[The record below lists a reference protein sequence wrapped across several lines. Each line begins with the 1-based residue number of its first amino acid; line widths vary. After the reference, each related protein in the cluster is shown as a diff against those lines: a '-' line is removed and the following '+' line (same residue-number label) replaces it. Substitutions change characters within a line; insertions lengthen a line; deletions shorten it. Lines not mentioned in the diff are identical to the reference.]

1 MTSEA
6 DQGARSLAEL
16 VERVSRRRAAG
27 ERIVLTNG
35 CFDLLHPGHVDGLR
49 RARERGDCLVVALN
63 GDESVRRLKGAGRPI
78 VPFAERREL
87 LLALRWVDEVI
98 GFDDD
103 TPLEIIRA
111 LRPEVWVKGADW
123 RGTETPEA
131 AAVRAGGG
139 EIVYLDLVDG
149 YSTTSLVER
158 IRSLPLND

>member
-1 MTSEA
+1 MTTEA
-6 DQGARSLAEL
+6 GGGHGSLAEL

-27 ERIVLTNG
+27 ERIALTNG

-49 RARERGDCLVVALN
+49 RAREQGDCLVVALN

-111 LRPEVWVKGADW
+111 LRPEVWIKGADW

-131 AAVRAGGG
+131 AAVRDGGG
-139 EIVYLDLVDG
+139 EVVYLDLVDG